1 MDSREVETTFLG
13 NQSGGSRSLAGARPE
28 GEMMRWLEKIR
39 IRSQML
45 FHRRRE
51 SQRLDAELAFHL
63 EQQIAENVARGMS
76 SEEAGYAARRAF
88 GNTMILRE
96 QARDTWSWTT
106 LELLLQNLRISMRTL
121 ARAPAFA
128 FVSILV
134 IAIGIGANLAL
145 FTVVRSVLMK
155 PLPFEDPERLVR
167 LYEHSADDK
176 FPYNEV
182 AGGIFTEWKK
192 QSHGFSDLAIVLSWP
207 QYNLS
212 GTRGQLPER
221 VRAAFCSWNLLPAL
235 GVEPALRRRSH
246 DPESD
251 HPPRWQ
257 TLHCHR
263 HHALLVRLSGTERAT
278 LDARLPRTI
287 S

>member
-1 MDSREVETTFLG
+1 
-13 NQSGGSRSLAGARPE
+13 
-28 GEMMRWLEKIR
+28 MRWLEKIR

-63 EQQIAENVARGMS
+63 EQQIAENVVRGMS

-88 GNTMILRE
+88 GNTMLLRE

-134 IAIGIGANLAL
+134 IAIGIGANVAL

-155 PLPFEDPERLVR
+155 PLPFEDAERLVR

-176 FPYNEV
+176 RRVEV
-182 AGGIFTEWKK
+182 L
-192 QSHGFSDLAIVLSWP
+192 DLPLI
-207 QYNLS
+207 
-212 GTRGQLPER
+212 
-221 VRAAFCSWNLLPAL
+221 
-235 GVEPALRRRSH
+235 
-246 DPESD
+246 D
-251 HPPRWQ
+251 
-257 TLHCHR
+257 
-263 HHALLVRLSGTERAT
+263 
-278 LDARLPRTI
+278 
-287 S
+287 